1 MSLPHLDQLTAVTL
15 RSPIWVYD
23 ITGQQLAW
31 ANPAALELWEATEL
45 EELCARD
52 FASDQSQAVQQTLLS
67 YLERFQKGESFDTWW
82 EICPRGMPKRVFCRL
97 SGVNIPCE
105 TGTRPA
111 MLLEGQYSPAL
122 LNRGDI
128 PSAAIAVLFDEAGNI
143 ISFNPPFA
151 DQFGEQISNLRQILA
166 EDSGVS
172 FVQEMGS
179 LGRDLE
185 LKTLKGLR
193 WHHAEITTQ
202 PDLSESPCYA
212 LTLLDIQARKLREI
226 ETANEARSDFLT
238 GLLNRRGL
246 LRYMDN
252 YRGTEFSLLY
262 IDLDGFKPI
271 NDSYGHNAGDELLR
285 QLANVLMAQSGRKV
299 CARVGGDEFIIL
311 FLGHL
316 SKRQLKIQTET
327 LLADISHP
335 YEVAP
340 QCIVQV
346 SASIGIAS
354 APLDSTDMDELL
366 TQADAAM
373 YEAKKQGRNQAVIYQ
388 SGMESDLHRRAQILQ
403 YLDAAIS
410 DNQLEVHYQPIVHA
424 SNRKPVL
431 VEALLR
437 WQHPTLGPLSP
448 LVCIAAAESSGKIAR
463 LQDWVI
469 ERVCLDIRRIRQRF
483 SPDIKVSVNISGTHI
498 TQPDFSHRLL
508 QTLSK
513 HNCTPQDLLLEVSES
528 RLVPVIAEQH
538 PCLNQL
544 VNAGF
549 ELAIDDFGTGHS
561 SLAYL
566 SQLPASYVKID
577 KVFIQRLKQDP
588 HTLLFIR
595 NLCTTFKMQCIAEGV
610 EQAEQRKLLNNAG
623 IELQQGYYYCKPQ
636 SLAQLTAR
644 KSAALQQQALQL
656 KEARVKCSEA
666 TISSEVS

>member
-1 MSLPHLDQLTAVTL
+1 MSLPSLDQLTAVTL

-23 ITGQQLAW
+23 IIGKKLAW
-31 ANPAALELWEATEL
+31 ANPAGLELWEATEL
-45 EELCARD
+45 DELCARD
-52 FASDQSQAVQQTLLS
+52 FAGGQSEAVQQTLLS

-82 EICPRGMPKRVFCRL
+82 EICPRGVPKRVFCRL
-97 SGVNIPCE
+97 SGVEIPCE

-128 PSAAIAVLFDEAGNI
+128 PSAAIAVLFNEAGDI
-143 ISFNPPFA
+143 LSFNPPFA
-151 DQFGEQISNLRQILA
+151 DQFGDQISNLRQILA
-166 EDSGVS
+166 AESGVS

-193 WHHAEITTQ
+193 WHHAEVTTQ
-202 PDLSESPCYA
+202 SELSEKPGYV

-238 GLLNRRGL
+238 GLMNRRGL

-252 YRGTEFSLLY
+252 YRGTEFSLFY

-271 NDSYGHNAGDELLR
+271 NDSYGHNTGDELLR
-285 QLANVLMAQSGRKV
+285 QLANVLMAQPGRKI

-311 FLGHL
+311 LLGRL
-316 SKRQLKIQTET
+316 SKRQLKLQSEA
-327 LLADISHP
+327 LLADISRP

-340 QCIVQV
+340 SCVVQV

-373 YEAKKQGRNQAVIYQ
+373 YEAKKRGRNQAVIYQ

-410 DNQLEVHYQPIVHA
+410 DHQLEVYYQPIVQGG
-424 SNRKPVL
+424 NRKPVL

-448 LVCIAAAESSGKIAR
+448 LECIAAAESSGKIAR
-463 LQDWVI
+463 LQCWII
-469 ERVCLDIRRIRQRF
+469 ERVCQDISKLRQLF
-483 SPDIKVSVNISGTHI
+483 SPEIKVSVNISGSHI
-498 TQPDFSHRLL
+498 TQPDFNHHLL
-508 QTLSK
+508 QILSK
-513 HNCTPQDLLLEVSES
+513 HNRTPQDLLLEITES
-528 RLVPVIAEQH
+528 MLVPVIAEQH

-544 VNAGF
+544 VAAGF
-549 ELAIDDFGTGHS
+549 QLAIDNFGNGAS
-561 SLAYL
+561 SLAYI
-566 SQLPASYVKID
+566 SQLPTHYVKID
-577 KVFIQRLKQDP
+577 KAFTQKLKQDP

-623 IELQQGYYYCKPQ
+623 IELQQGYYYCAPQ
-636 SLAQLTAR
+636 SLAQLAAR

-656 KEARVKCSEA
+656 KETHEKCSEA
-666 TISSEVS
+666 VISSEMS